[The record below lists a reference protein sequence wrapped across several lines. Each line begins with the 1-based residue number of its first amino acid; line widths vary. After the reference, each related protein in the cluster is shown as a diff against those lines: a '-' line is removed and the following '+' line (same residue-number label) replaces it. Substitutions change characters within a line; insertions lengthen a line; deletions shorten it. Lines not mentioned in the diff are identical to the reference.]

1 MPTTLRDTGITVI
14 GDVPWGG
21 HFSVFYETKRDL
33 LDTVA
38 SYFRAGLANN
48 EACAWALS
56 DTFTQDEAKRAL
68 RLGAPD
74 LDRNMASHGVE
85 ILPARAW
92 YIKDG
97 RIDAKRVIGGWRRK
111 LRAALDN
118 GYQGLRVCGDL
129 SWVDREHWQ
138 GVKAYEGKLHA
149 AIGADRM
156 VVLCAYPLDRCQA
169 ADILDTA
176 RRHSYTVARR
186 RGEWEII
193 QTPELKH
200 AKREIRRLNQ
210 VLERRVIERTRQL
223 ADTNEALRAQIAERK
238 RAEEQLQAAQ
248 VEIARVARLTTMGAL
263 AASVAHEINQPL
275 TATAANSQ
283 TALRWLAMKPPNLGE
298 AKRTV
303 QRALADA
310 NRAGEVI
317 KRMRALLTKAR
328 PRFVSLDIN
337 DVVREVLTLTH
348 SDQESHQVRVQ
359 TKLALK
365 LPRVRGDRIQL
376 QQVMLNLIANAIE
389 TMQAN
394 KRQSRN
400 LLVSTRMNRI
410 GGVQIAVADTGP
422 GLDPDAAGRLFDP
435 FFTTK
440 RGGMGLGLSVCL
452 SIVEAHGGRLWASPN
467 SPRGA
472 VFQFTLPATGKKR
485 S

>member
-1 MPTTLRDTGITVI
+1 
-14 GDVPWGG
+14 
-21 HFSVFYETKRDL
+21 
-33 LDTVA
+33 
-38 SYFRAGLANN
+38 
-48 EACAWALS
+48 
-56 DTFTQDEAKRAL
+56 
-68 RLGAPD
+68 
-74 LDRNMASHGVE
+74 
-85 ILPARAW
+85 
-92 YIKDG
+92 
-97 RIDAKRVIGGWRRK
+97 
-111 LRAALDN
+111 
-118 GYQGLRVCGDL
+118 
-129 SWVDREHWQ
+129 
-138 GVKAYEGKLHA
+138 
-149 AIGADRM
+149 
-156 VVLCAYPLDRCQA
+156 
-169 ADILDTA
+169 
-176 RRHSYTVARR
+176 
-186 RGEWEII
+186 
-193 QTPELKH
+193 
-200 AKREIRRLNQ
+200 
-210 VLERRVIERTRQL
+210 
-223 ADTNEALRAQIAERK
+223 
-238 RAEEQLQAAQ
+238 
-248 VEIARVARLTTMGAL
+248 
-263 AASVAHEINQPL
+263 
-275 TATAANSQ
+275 
-283 TALRWLAMKPPNLGE
+283 MKPPNLGE

-337 DVVREVLTLTH
+337 DVVREVLTLTR